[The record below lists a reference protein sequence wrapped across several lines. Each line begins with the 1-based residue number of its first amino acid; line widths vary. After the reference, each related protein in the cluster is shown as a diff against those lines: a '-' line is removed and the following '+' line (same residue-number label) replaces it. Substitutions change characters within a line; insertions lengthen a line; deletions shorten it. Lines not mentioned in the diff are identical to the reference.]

1 MYEDW
6 RKQEDNGL
14 ESLLT
19 IPASPMPWIITIFDR
34 HRSMNFMFKQVTK
47 TFVPLV
53 AILLYMAGAN
63 LYGQEQS
70 VDIQE
75 VKEASLA
82 SYDKGNYRLALPGFQ
97 TLLELDKRD
106 PLFSYYVGR
115 CLVELNEDLDE
126 AIELLYKASKQSV
139 TADAV
144 FYLGRAYHLS
154 YNFQDARSCYER
166 YDGTASKQE
175 RKTHQ
180 LKHLIASC
188 QSASDITS
196 SYNPFEVMNVT
207 FMDMSD
213 SLQYSQVKMKG
224 GELSRKAE
232 AYFRSDEDR
241 EGLTTLMFRPKDP
254 IRGDYQY
261 FSGYSKNGKDGAQI
275 FRVRK
280 GTGKSWG
287 DPKELSALNSAG
299 NEILPYYD
307 PIENDLYFASDGR
320 YGVGG
325 YDLYRSHYDVER
337 DQWTEPVN
345 LGFPVNSVADE
356 YLLLPGADLGL
367 VLFFSTRQ
375 GTDSTVTVYRVHLVE
390 PKKKTALNNDKQLR
404 EIAQLGGVA
413 EEMRAGLEASSP
425 PVQMT
430 YAETSTERNELPAM
444 VTVIPEDAS
453 VPAYQETLALA
464 LNHQVVSDSLKDL
477 ASNARIQ
484 VRESDDPN
492 DRWVWQ
498 KQIMVW
504 EKRARDEE
512 QMADQLYV
520 QMEHERSM
528 QSDRPAVNPPE
539 TIEVDRELGDLTVY
553 RYTEPESGTKGESG
567 TQPPAAYTTP
577 ASTRIMRFDILS
589 QPPYSAVNPIPMD
602 VAVPPGTFYRIQL
615 GVFAD
620 ALDPGTYGGISP
632 ITGEYLKDRGL
643 VKYYAGKFSRY
654 EDASS
659 ALPRIHSQGYEDAFI
674 VAWYNGTQVSTQK
687 AKQLE

>member
-1 MYEDW
+1 
-6 RKQEDNGL
+6 
-14 ESLLT
+14 
-19 IPASPMPWIITIFDR
+19 MPWIITIFDP
-34 HRSMNFMFKQVTK
+34 HRLKNIMFKQVTK
-47 TFVPLV
+47 PFVPLV
-53 AILLYMAGAN
+53 AVLMFMAGAN
-63 LYGQEQS
+63 LYGQQQS
-70 VDIQE
+70 VDIQK

-82 SYDKGNYRLALPGFQ
+82 SFIQGSYHLALPGFQ
-97 TLLELDKRD
+97 TLLELDKHD

-126 AIELLYKASKQSV
+126 AIELLYGASKQSV
-139 TADAV
+139 PADAV

-154 YNFQDARSCYER
+154 YNFQEARSCYER
-166 YDGTASKQE
+166 YYRTASKQE

-180 LKHLIASC
+180 VKHLIATC
-188 QSASDITS
+188 RSASEITS

-207 FMDMSD
+207 FMDLAD

-224 GELSRKAE
+224 GELRRKPE
-232 AYFRSDEDR
+232 AYFRGDEDR
-241 EGLTTLMFRPKDP
+241 KALTTLMFRPKNP

-261 FSGYSKNGKDGAQI
+261 FSGYGRSGKDGAQI

-280 GTGKSWG
+280 GSGKSWG
-287 DPKELSALNSAG
+287 DPQEVSSLNSPG
-299 NEILPYYD
+299 NEILPYFD
-307 PIENDLYFASDGR
+307 PIENDLYFASNGR

-325 YDLYRSHYDVER
+325 YDLYSSHYDAER
-337 DQWTEPVN
+337 DQWTDPVN
-345 LGFPVNSVADE
+345 LGFPVNSAADD
-356 YLLLPGADLGL
+356 YLLLPGSDLGM

-390 PKKKTALNNDKQLR
+390 PKKKTDLYNDRQLR
-404 EIAQLGGVA
+404 EIALLGGVA

-425 PVQMT
+425 PLQMT
-430 YAETSTERNELPAM
+430 REVGGVERNEPVA
-444 VTVIPEDAS
+444 TVSDIPEDAP

-477 ASNARIQ
+477 ASNARIN

-512 QMADQLYV
+512 QMADQLYA
-520 QMEHERSM
+520 QMEQERSM

-553 RYTEPESGTKGESG
+553 RYTEPESGTKGASG
-567 TQPPAAYTTP
+567 TQPPAANKTP
-577 ASTRIMRFDILS
+577 ASIRINRFDIRS
-589 QPPYSAVNPIPMD
+589 QAAYSVANPIPMD
-602 VAVPPGTFYRIQL
+602 VSLPPGTFYRIQL

-620 ALDPGTYGGISP
+620 ALYPGTYGGISP